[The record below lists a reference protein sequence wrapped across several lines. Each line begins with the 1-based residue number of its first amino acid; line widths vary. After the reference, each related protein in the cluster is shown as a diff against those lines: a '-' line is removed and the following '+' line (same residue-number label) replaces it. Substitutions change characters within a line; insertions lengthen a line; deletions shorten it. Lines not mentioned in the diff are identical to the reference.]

1 MDGAQWRRD
10 GQELFYIS
18 RDGKMMSVEVKA
30 GSGSFEAGVP
40 QALFEARFGPH
51 ARNRFVVTGDGRQF
65 IAITRAEDTSAAPIN
80 VVVNWAAELKR

>member
-30 GSGSFEAGVP
+30 GPGSFEAGVP
-40 QALFEARFGPH
+40 QALFEARFGRTPGT
-51 ARNRFVVTGDGRQF
+51 A
-65 IAITRAEDTSAAPIN
+65 SS
-80 VVVNWAAELKR
+80 